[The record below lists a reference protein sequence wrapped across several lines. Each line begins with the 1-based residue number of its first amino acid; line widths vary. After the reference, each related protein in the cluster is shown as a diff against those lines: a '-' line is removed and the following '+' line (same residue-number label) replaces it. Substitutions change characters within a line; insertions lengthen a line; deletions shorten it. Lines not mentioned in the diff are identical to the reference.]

1 MKVKSERE
9 VAQSCPTLCGPMDCS
24 PPGSSVHGIFQ
35 ARVLEWGA
43 IAVSKAYMNMP
54 ISFHTLINLIQIKF
68 KIMILLKFSFEL
80 HSIYR
85 LIQGQL
91 VLFHVEF
98 SYLRTS
104 YMVGISQVSNSQYKY
119 VAYLYI
125 LTV

>member
-1 MKVKSERE
+1 
-9 VAQSCPTLCGPMDCS
+9 
-24 PPGSSVHGIFQ
+24 
-35 ARVLEWGA
+35 
-43 IAVSKAYMNMP
+43 
-54 ISFHTLINLIQIKF
+54 
-68 KIMILLKFSFEL
+68 MILLKFSFEL